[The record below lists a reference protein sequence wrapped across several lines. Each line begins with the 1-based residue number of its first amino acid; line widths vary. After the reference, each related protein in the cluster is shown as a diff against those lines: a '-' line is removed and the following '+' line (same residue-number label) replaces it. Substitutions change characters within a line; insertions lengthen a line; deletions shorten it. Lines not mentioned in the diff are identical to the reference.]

1 MGMYSALVDVAGA
14 NVQNVQEFASV
25 WGDIGRDI
33 EECGGELQE
42 TYAMLGEH
50 DFLVLFEADD
60 HESALQIALSVERYG
75 LDTQTM
81 EIIPV
86 DQFGSIVEDI

>member
-1 MGMYSALVDVAGA
+1 MGEYSALVDVADA

-25 WGDIGRDI
+25 WGDIRQDI
-33 EECGGELQE
+33 EECGGELQDA
-42 TYAMLGEH
+42 YAMLGEH
-50 DFLVLFEADD
+50 DFLVLFEDED
-60 HESALQIALSVERYG
+60 HEAALQIALSVERYG

-86 DQFGSIVEDI
+86 DRFGAIVDDI